1 MHCVSKPRKPRNR
14 RDALELFYELLPCF
28 SAFGYQF
35 GVRRCMLPCK
45 KSFLPRSNREGE
57 IRERHS
63 IMKILAGKFNRR
75 LRWILALA
83 ILFFAAAAL
92 FYPYHYPTRVYAAQE
107 KERAAGGDQ
116 TTSLS
121 DQTDLAVTVYNSNI
135 ALVRDVRQLALPGGA
150 FRLKF
155 MDIAA
160 TVNPATVHF
169 RSLTDPEKLGVIE
182 QNYEYDLL
190 EPAKLLH
197 KYVGKEVTLVRS
209 YMENGSTK
217 REEIKATLLSDNN
230 GPVWKIGNDI
240 VTGVYSEGYR
250 FPEVPAN
257 LYERPT
263 LLMSLENSG
272 ARKQQIEA
280 SYLATNLSWNAD
292 YVLTVARDDKAAD
305 LDGWVT
311 LANSSGTAFHNAR
324 LQLVAGDLN
333 RLPQNGLR
341 DMVVSKSMAVAGAAE
356 RQFQQ
361 ESFSEYHL
369 YTLGRRTSVED
380 KETKQISLL
389 QGSGVPV
396 EKIFV
401 VNGQNFYYHNQQN
414 PGSPLKDPVMVFY
427 KFKNEEKAGLGMPLP
442 AGNVRVYQKDSKGGV
457 LFVGED
463 RIDHTPKDENVTV
476 HIGNAFDVVAERK
489 QTDYKRIDTHVWE
502 MEFEITLR
510 NHKDTPIVVQVNE
523 PIGGDWEMLSS
534 SYKYTKTSAW
544 AAQFNVPV
552 DKNGTSV
559 LKYRIRARW

>member
-1 MHCVSKPRKPRNR
+1 MKSPSSRIGNR
-14 RDALELFYELLPCF
+14 LHWIVASTVTLVAGTALL
-28 SAFGYQF
+28 
-35 GVRRCMLPCK
+35 
-45 KSFLPRSNREGE
+45 
-57 IRERHS
+57 
-63 IMKILAGKFNRR
+63 
-75 LRWILALA
+75 
-83 ILFFAAAAL
+83 
-92 FYPYHYPTRVYAAQE
+92 YPAYHTHKVYAAQE
-107 KERAAGGDQ
+107 KDSARAASADQ
-116 TTSLS
+116 STSLG
-121 DQTDLAVTVYNSNI
+121 DQTDLNVTVYNSNI

-169 RSLTDPEKLGVIE
+169 RSLNEPEKLSVIE

-209 YMENGSTK
+209 YKDSGTTK
-217 REEIKATLLSDNN
+217 HEEIKATLLADNN

-240 VTGVYSEGYR
+240 VTGMLAESYR

-280 SYLATNLSWNAD
+280 SYLASNLSWNAD
-292 YVLTVARDDKAAD
+292 YVLTVGRDDKAAD

-311 LANSSGTAFHNAR
+311 LANNSGTAFRNAR

-333 RLPQNGLR
+333 RLPINSRG
-341 DMVVSKSMAVAGAAE
+341 DMNMELKARAVAGAAN
-356 RQFQQ
+356 QFQQ

-396 EKIFV
+396 QKLFI
-401 VNGQNFYYHNQQN
+401 VNGQNFYYHNAQN
-414 PGSPLKDPVMVFY
+414 PGSPQKDPVLVYY

-457 LFVGED
+457 LFAGED
-463 RIDHTPKDENVTV
+463 RIDHTPKDEEVSV
-476 HIGNAFDVVAERK
+476 HIGNAFDIVAERK
-489 QTDYKRIDTHVWE
+489 QTDYKRIDSHVWE

-510 NHKDTPIVVQVNE
+510 NHKDSPITVQVNE

-534 SYKYTKTSAW
+534 SYKFTKTAAF

>member
-1 MHCVSKPRKPRNR
+1 MKN
-14 RDALELFYELLPCF
+14 
-28 SAFGYQF
+28 
-35 GVRRCMLPCK
+35 
-45 KSFLPRSNREGE
+45 PRS
-57 IRERHS
+57 
-63 IMKILAGKFNRR
+63 KTLLR
-75 LRWILALA
+75 LHQLIFIAVV
-83 ILFFAAAAL
+83 FFAAAAMA
-92 FYPYHYPTRVYAAQE
+92 YPAWRNHGWDAVQDKDSARPAS
-107 KERAAGGDQ
+107 GDQ
-116 TTSLS
+116 ATSLN

-135 ALVRDVRQLALPGGA
+135 ALVRDVRQLTLPAGA

-169 RSLTDPEKLGVIE
+169 RSLTEPEKLGVIE

-209 YMENGSTK
+209 YQDNGTTK
-217 REEIKATLLSDNN
+217 HEEIKATLLADNN

-240 VTGVYSEGYR
+240 VTGMYAESYR

-257 LYERPT
+257 LFDRPT
-263 LLMSLENSG
+263 LLMSLDNSG
-272 ARKQQIEA
+272 ARKHQIEA

-311 LANSSGTAFHNAR
+311 LANNSGTAFHNVR

-333 RLPQNGLR
+333 RIPAPAAAAVNGRMLE
-341 DMVVSKSMAVAGAAE
+341 MKAARAE
-356 RQFQQ
+356 QFAQ
-361 ESFSEYHL
+361 ENFSEYHL

-389 QGSGVPV
+389 QGSSVPV

-401 VNGQNFYYHNQQN
+401 VNGQNFYYHNQYN
-414 PGSPLKDPVMVFY
+414 PGSPQKDPVMVFY
-427 KFKNEEKAGLGMPLP
+427 KFKNEEKANLGMPLP
-442 AGNVRVYQKDSKGGV
+442 AGSVRVYQKDSKGGI
-457 LFVGED
+457 LFIGED
-463 RIDHTPKDENVTV
+463 HIDHTPKDETVTV
-476 HIGNAFDVVAERK
+476 HIGNAFDVIAERK
-489 QTDYKRIDTHVWE
+489 QTDFKKLDIHTWE

-510 NHKDTPIVVQVNE
+510 NHKDAPISVEVNE

-534 SYKYTKTSAW
+534 SYKFTKTAAW
-544 AAQFNVPV
+544 AAQFHVPV

-559 LKYRIRARW
+559 LKYRIRAHW

>member
-1 MHCVSKPRKPRNR
+1 
-14 RDALELFYELLPCF
+14 
-28 SAFGYQF
+28 
-35 GVRRCMLPCK
+35 
-45 KSFLPRSNREGE
+45 
-57 IRERHS
+57 
-63 IMKILAGKFNRR
+63 MKISGTQASIRVFWMISAAAVLAAG
-75 LRWILALA
+75 AA
-83 ILFFAAAAL
+83 IL
-92 FYPYHYPTRVYAAQE
+92 YPAVRGSKAYAAQE
-107 KERAAGGDQ
+107 KDAARSTAGDQ
-116 TTSLS
+116 STSLN
-121 DQTDLAVTVYNSNI
+121 DQTDLNVTVYNSNI
-135 ALVRDVRQLALPGGA
+135 ALIRDVRNLALPSGA

-169 RSLTDPEKLGVIE
+169 RSLNDPEKLGVIE

-209 YMENGSTK
+209 YQENGTTK

-240 VTGVYSEGYR
+240 VTGMYAESFR

-272 ARKQQIEA
+272 AKKQQVEA
-280 SYLATNLSWNAD
+280 SYLASNLSWNAD
-292 YVLTVARDDKAAD
+292 YVLTVARDDKNAD

-311 LANSSGTAFHNAR
+311 VVNNSGTAFHNAK

-333 RLPQNGLR
+333 RLPAAGTR
-341 DMVVSKSMAVAGAAE
+341 GDVAEARLMNKAAAAP
-356 RQFQQ
+356 QFQQ
-361 ESFSEYHL
+361 EAFSEYHL
-369 YTLGRRTSVED
+369 YSLGRKTSVED

-396 EKIFV
+396 EKIFM
-401 VNGQNFYYHNQQN
+401 VNGQSYYYRNQQT
-414 PGSPLKDPVMVFY
+414 PGAPLKDPVLVYY
-427 KFKNEEKAGLGMPLP
+427 KFRNEEKNGLGIPLP
-442 AGNVRVYQKDSKGGV
+442 AGNVRVYQKDSKGGI
-457 LFVGED
+457 LFAGED
-463 RIDHTPKDENVTV
+463 RIDHTPKDEDISI
-476 HIGNAFDVVAERK
+476 HIGNAFDVVAEHK
-489 QTDYKRIDTHVWE
+489 QTDFKRIDTHVWE

-510 NHKDTPIVVQVNE
+510 NHKDALVTVQVNE

-534 SYKYTKTSAW
+534 TYKYTKTAAF
-544 AAQFNVPV
+544 AAQFIVPV
-552 DKNGTSV
+552 AKDGTSV

>member
-1 MHCVSKPRKPRNR
+1 
-14 RDALELFYELLPCF
+14 
-28 SAFGYQF
+28 
-35 GVRRCMLPCK
+35 
-45 KSFLPRSNREGE
+45 
-57 IRERHS
+57 
-63 IMKILAGKFNRR
+63 MKISGSQSATRFLC
-75 LRWILALA
+75 A
-83 ILFFAAAAL
+83 IFAAAVLTIGAVVL
-92 FYPYHYPTRVYAAQE
+92 YPAIHANKVYAAQE
-107 KERAAGGDQ
+107 KDSARAAGDQ
-116 TTSLS
+116 STSLS
-121 DQTDLAVTVYNSNI
+121 DQTDLNVTVYNSNI
-135 ALVRDVRQLALPGGA
+135 ALVRDVRNLMLPSGT

-209 YMENGSTK
+209 YQDNNTTK

-240 VTGVYSEGYR
+240 VTGMFAESYR

-257 LYERPT
+257 LYDRPT

-272 ARKQQIEA
+272 PKKQQIEA
-280 SYLATNLSWNAD
+280 SYLASNLSWNAD

-311 LANSSGTAFHNAR
+311 VVNNSGTAFRNAR
-324 LQLVAGDLN
+324 LQLVAGELN
-333 RLPQNGLR
+333 RVAEGGVR
-341 DMVVSKSMAVAGAAE
+341 TRMDMNAAVPMAKAAQ
-356 RQFQQ
+356 QFQQ

-369 YTLGRRTSVED
+369 YSLGRKTSVED

-396 EKIFV
+396 QKIFV
-401 VNGQNFYYHNQQN
+401 VNGQNYYYRNQQT
-414 PGSPLKDPVMVFY
+414 PGAPLKDPVMVYY
-427 KFKNEEKAGLGMPLP
+427 KFKNEEKAGLGIPLP
-442 AGNVRVYQKDSKGGV
+442 AGNVRVYQKDSKGGI
-457 LFVGED
+457 LFAGED
-463 RIDHTPKDENVTV
+463 RIDHTPKDEFVNI
-476 HIGNAFDVVAERK
+476 HIGNAFDVVAEHK
-489 QTDYKRIDTHVWE
+489 QTDYKRIDNHVWE
-502 MEFEITLR
+502 IEMEVTIR
-510 NHKDTPIVVQVNE
+510 NHKDGPVTVQVNE

-534 SYKYTKTSAW
+534 TFKSTKTAAF
-544 AAQFNVPV
+544 AAQFDVPV
-552 DKNGTSV
+552 AKDGTSV